1 MASVTT
7 PGNVEFITT
16 PDRLEA
22 LCDTLVNEPFY
33 AIDTEFHRERTYWPK
48 LALLQFGWVDQVAL
62 VDPLAVDPVGLSRLF
77 ASDAVAVAHAAEQ
90 DLGILMSATGVVPA
104 TVFDTQIAAG
114 FLGMSSPS
122 LSRLVDALLGISL
135 PKTDQLSDWLV
146 RPLPASQLTYA
157 ASDVEHLLTLRSVMV
172 SRLEQRGRLAWALEE
187 CARAR
192 QSTRTELILDQCW
205 WKVGDVRRLSGQA
218 RGVAQAVAAWREER
232 SMAVDRPRR
241 SVLPDLAIITIAQ
254 RPPRNRNDLE
264 KLRGVES
271 RYLAKGA
278 AEEILAAVERG
289 RSLDPEALQ
298 LPPDVND
305 HRANQ
310 SAVAVCSG
318 LVRQLAEEN
327 DLDQGLLAN
336 RAEIASLVLGEPSR
350 LDDGWRREIAGDQLR
365 RWLNGDATVA
375 FEKGNRLVLEP
386 RRS

>member
-48 LALLQFGWVDQVAL
+48 LALLQFGWADQVAL

-172 SRLEQRGRLAWALEE
+172 SRLEQLQGRGRDGHLQDPVLVLDLLGDDPG
-187 CARAR
+187 RA
-192 QSTRTELILDQCW
+192 QQQPFLDP
-205 WKVGDVRRLSGQA
+205 R
-218 RGVAQAVAAWREER
+218 RGVLGLPIGQEQVDHGQGAQGHQQPEQE
-232 SMAVDRPRR
+232 P
-241 SVLPDLAIITIAQ
+241 
-254 RPPRNRNDLE
+254 
-264 KLRGVES
+264 
-271 RYLAKGA
+271 
-278 AEEILAAVERG
+278 
-289 RSLDPEALQ
+289 DPEAA
-298 LPPDVND
+298 
-305 HRANQ
+305 R
-310 SAVAVCSG
+310 
-318 LVRQLAEEN
+318 
-327 DLDQGLLAN
+327 
-336 RAEIASLVLGEPSR
+336 EPSPH
-350 LDDGWRREIAGDQLR
+350 GGASAGSR
-365 RWLNGDATVA
+365 GRG
-375 FEKGNRLVLEP
+375 G
-386 RRS
+386 